1 LFIPVKDDTIERWD
15 IRFSFCQSLDK
26 RYEKYWN
33 TTERQRG
40 ESRGGLHIDRTV
52 GGHRHHRHPGR
63 HAPALPEHGQAVGPT
78 DGLSEPT
85 QATGLRQHPVRSGSL
100 RWPQMLYPYYKNVTL
115 LVCPTDSMFKPQT
128 GGDANTNNLAD
139 NSPRTYMIN
148 GYNDYFL
155 SNLDNATFNNSFMAG
170 TYPQGLRDDRV
181 QYPSDTI
188 MFGEKKPVSPQYYMD
203 LLEQGADN
211 LGNDWT
217 ELNQSTHTV
226 GSDYCFADNSARLL
240 KTMWDMGPLNQWGVT
255 SWGRTEYAVD
265 ISTN

>member
-1 LFIPVKDDTIERWD
+1 
-15 IRFSFCQSLDK
+15 
-26 RYEKYWN
+26 
-33 TTERQRG
+33 
-40 ESRGGLHIDRTV
+40 
-52 GGHRHHRHPGR
+52 
-63 HAPALPEHGQAVGPT
+63 
-78 DGLSEPT
+78 
-85 QATGLRQHPVRSGSL
+85 
-100 RWPQMLYPYYKNVTL
+100 
-115 LVCPTDSMFKPQT
+115 
-128 GGDANTNNLAD
+128 
-139 NSPRTYMIN
+139 
-148 GYNDYFL
+148 
-155 SNLDNATFNNSFMAG
+155 MAG